1 MTAFVSVIPQCD
13 GWAGACHRG
22 SVYRQVEREA
32 WPPVLASPLSRS
44 AGVLGFSLLS
54 HLDTQASWVAVPKPT
69 TGPLPGTAT
78 SCVSSSLFIMMD
90 VNTSDTAI
98 GGLPGLQIFTF
109 SVASPHPA
117 PVTFPQEFC
126 FPSRFSLILPQKN
139 LGLGAPTV
147 D

>member
-54 HLDTQASWVAVPKPT
+54 HLDTQASWVRPPQANDR
-69 TGPLPGTAT
+69 
-78 SCVSSSLFIMMD
+78 SLTRD
-90 VNTSDTAI
+90 
-98 GGLPGLQIFTF
+98 GGLLCLVLSIHNDG
-109 SVASPHPA
+109 
-117 PVTFPQEFC
+117 C
-126 FPSRFSLILPQKN
+126 
-139 LGLGAPTV
+139 
-147 D
+147 